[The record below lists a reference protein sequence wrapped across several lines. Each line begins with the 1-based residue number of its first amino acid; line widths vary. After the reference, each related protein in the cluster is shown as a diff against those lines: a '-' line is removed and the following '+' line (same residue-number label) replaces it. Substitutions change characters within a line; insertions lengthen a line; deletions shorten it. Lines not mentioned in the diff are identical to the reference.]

1 MLAQVQTRDEAL
13 QRTHNSLEKRVEE
26 RTRALKQEINERKR
40 AEEALQTAKEAAEG
54 ANRAK
59 SDFLA
64 NMSHEIRTPMNG
76 VIGMTN
82 LLLDTQLD
90 STQRDYAQTA
100 SNSAESLLT
109 IINDIL
115 DFSKI
120 EAGKLTFEHLDFDLR
135 EVIEGA
141 MDVLAT
147 RALNKGVELACFV
160 PSAMPIRL
168 RGDPGRIRQ
177 ILLNLVGNAV
187 KFTDQGEVVIEAEL
201 KEENTTHAVVTIRV
215 QDTGI
220 GISDAMQKVLFTPFT
235 QADSSTTRKY
245 GGTGLGLAISRQL
258 VQLMKGEIGLTSEPG
273 KGSTFWITVP
283 LEKQTNRSPV
293 PTAKSI
299 REGLRV
305 LAVDD
310 NLTNRRILSHYL
322 HSWKIDSRTA
332 TGGTEA
338 LHTLQEAATAGQ
350 PYDLVILDM
359 QMPDMDGL
367 ELARRIR
374 HDPLLLDTRMVM
386 LTSLGIHLT
395 DEIREAGVEVCLV
408 KPVKQ
413 SMLFNALA
421 TVLAGE
427 FESPPS
433 SLRSRRDPRFS
444 TGFHTTSTVTPPPT
458 TEPSAPASTLRIL
471 LAEDNAVNQK
481 VACQMLSKLGHA
493 ADVVTDGQ
501 EVLDAI
507 ERKSY
512 DVVLMDCHMPGLD
525 GYEATRRIRHQARE
539 NPASSL
545 HSLRILAM
553 TANAMEGDR
562 EKCIAAGM
570 DDYLSKPV
578 KLDELRTA
586 LDRFSKSRIATTVTG
601 NTLSNEPMTA
611 SPINAKAI
619 ASIRELGEPGEPD
632 PLLELIDLFLADT
645 PVALQSLRKACGDR
659 DAALLKRVA
668 HTIKGSCGNFGAQ
681 RMADLCQ
688 QVESAAKEEDFES
701 AAELLPKVET
711 EYALVKS
718 ALVAERSA

>member
-1 MLAQVQTRDEAL
+1 
-13 QRTHNSLEKRVEE
+13 
-26 RTRALKQEINERKR
+26 
-40 AEEALQTAKEAAEG
+40 
-54 ANRAK
+54 
-59 SDFLA
+59 
-64 NMSHEIRTPMNG
+64 
-76 VIGMTN
+76 
-82 LLLDTQLD
+82 
-90 STQRDYAQTA
+90 
-100 SNSAESLLT
+100 
-109 IINDIL
+109 
-115 DFSKI
+115 
-120 EAGKLTFEHLDFDLR
+120 
-135 EVIEGA
+135 
-141 MDVLAT
+141 
-147 RALNKGVELACFV
+147 
-160 PSAMPIRL
+160 
-168 RGDPGRIRQ
+168 
-177 ILLNLVGNAV
+177 
-187 KFTDQGEVVIEAEL
+187 
-201 KEENTTHAVVTIRV
+201 
-215 QDTGI
+215 
-220 GISDAMQKVLFTPFT
+220 
-235 QADSSTTRKY
+235 
-245 GGTGLGLAISRQL
+245 
-258 VQLMKGEIGLTSEPG
+258 
-273 KGSTFWITVP
+273 
-283 LEKQTNRSPV
+283 
-293 PTAKSI
+293 
-299 REGLRV
+299 
-305 LAVDD
+305 
-310 NLTNRRILSHYL
+310 
-322 HSWKIDSRTA
+322 
-332 TGGTEA
+332 
-338 LHTLQEAATAGQ
+338 
-350 PYDLVILDM
+350 
-359 QMPDMDGL
+359 
-367 ELARRIR
+367 
-374 HDPLLLDTRMVM
+374 
-386 LTSLGIHLT
+386 
-395 DEIREAGVEVCLV
+395 
-408 KPVKQ
+408 
-413 SMLFNALA
+413 
-421 TVLAGE
+421 
-427 FESPPS
+427 
-433 SLRSRRDPRFS
+433 
-444 TGFHTTSTVTPPPT
+444 
-458 TEPSAPASTLRIL
+458 
-471 LAEDNAVNQK
+471 
-481 VACQMLSKLGHA
+481 
-493 ADVVTDGQ
+493 VTDGQ